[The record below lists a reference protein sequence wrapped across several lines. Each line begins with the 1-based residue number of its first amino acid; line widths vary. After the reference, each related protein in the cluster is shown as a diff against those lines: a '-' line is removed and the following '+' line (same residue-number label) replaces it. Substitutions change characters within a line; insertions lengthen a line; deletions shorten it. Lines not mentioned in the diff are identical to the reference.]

1 MQYLEKNEIKEIQLG
16 ILDYVD
22 EICKKNNISYFLS
35 YGTMLGAVRH
45 KGMIPWDDDIDISLY
60 RKDYERLLKAIEE
73 DQHPVYR
80 VLSTIPLH
88 GTFTILLL
96 F

>member
-1 MQYLEKNEIKEIQLG
+1 MKF
-16 ILDYVD
+16 V
-22 EICKKNNISYFLS
+22 KKNDIPYFLS

-73 DQHPVYR
+73 DNHPI
-80 VLSTIPLH
+80 LSSSFLRYFFMVFP
-88 GTFTILLL
+88 
-96 F
+96 